1 MQFNTSNYK
10 VLRVPR
16 ARTQIPFTYV
26 LNGTPLTETDRNR
39 YLGTHS
45 SKDLKLNKPIVE
57 ITAKANRSLGVLKR
71 NLKVSSSS
79 LREKGYMG
87 FVRPQLEYGS
97 TTWHP
102 RLGVENNVA
111 YKVEMVQRRAAKW
124 TLKRYHNTFSVTDM
138 LEDLGW
144 RTLEQKR
151 ADARLA
157 LLFLHLQQTH
167 TSRSQRV
174 PQTPNSKIPA
184 LSQLQLHS
192 FIYQYLLPS
201 SLILPKNNHSVKQS
215 ASVFL

>member
-1 MQFNTSNYK
+1 MQLNTSNYK
-10 VLRVPR
+10 VPRVPR
-16 ARTQIPFTYV
+16 ARTRIPFTYV
-26 LNGTPLTETDRNR
+26 LNGTPLTETDHNR
-39 YLGTHS
+39 HLRTHS
-45 SKDLKLNKPIVE
+45 SKDLRLNKHIVE
-57 ITAKANRSLGVLKR
+57 ITVKANRSLGFLKR

-151 ADARLA
+151 ADA
-157 LLFLHLQQTH
+157 
-167 TSRSQRV
+167 
-174 PQTPNSKIPA
+174 
-184 LSQLQLHS
+184 
-192 FIYQYLLPS
+192 
-201 SLILPKNNHSVKQS
+201 
-215 ASVFL
+215 